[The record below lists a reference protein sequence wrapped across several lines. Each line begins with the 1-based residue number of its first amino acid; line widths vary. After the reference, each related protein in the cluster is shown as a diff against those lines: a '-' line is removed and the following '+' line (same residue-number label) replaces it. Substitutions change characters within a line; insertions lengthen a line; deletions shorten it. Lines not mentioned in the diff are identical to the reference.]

1 MISKKIVWFCT
12 FFSFILAIDLNANI
26 NNKIIIKVEDK
37 IITNYELKN
46 KILTTLYLAGEKIN
60 QENINKLKEPA
71 ANSLISN
78 KLKLIELDKFKI
90 KTNNIRL
97 NSYLNSLSSNNII
110 QLRKDFEKNDLD
122 FDLFKLEAEIQI
134 RWQEFIFKRYSS
146 KIDLDETIIE
156 NEINESL
163 KNKKKLKQ
171 YNISEIEI
179 NLNNSN
185 DDKNI
190 VSLIK
195 NEISTN
201 GFENTAL
208 KYSISNSS
216 KNKGDLGW
224 IEERSLSQKIL
235 KTLSV
240 MKVGDISEP
249 IERQGSLLFLKLND
263 VKESQVN
270 ISEKEEL
277 RKKLID
283 QKKNELFILYSNSHL
298 SKLKNTS
305 FIEYK

>member
-1 MISKKIVWFCT
+1 MVFY

-110 QLRKDFEKNDLD
+110 QLKKDFEKNDLD

-156 NEINESL
+156 NEINKSL

>member
-1 MISKKIVWFCT
+1 MVFY

-110 QLRKDFEKNDLD
+110 QLKKDFEKNDLD

-156 NEINESL
+156 NEINKSL
-163 KNKKKLKQ
+163 KNKK
-171 YNISEIEI
+171 N
-179 NLNNSN
+179 
-185 DDKNI
+185 
-190 VSLIK
+190 
-195 NEISTN
+195 
-201 GFENTAL
+201 
-208 KYSISNSS
+208 
-216 KNKGDLGW
+216 
-224 IEERSLSQKIL
+224 
-235 KTLSV
+235 
-240 MKVGDISEP
+240 
-249 IERQGSLLFLKLND
+249 
-263 VKESQVN
+263 
-270 ISEKEEL
+270 
-277 RKKLID
+277 
-283 QKKNELFILYSNSHL
+283 
-298 SKLKNTS
+298 
-305 FIEYK
+305 

>member
-1 MISKKIVWFCT
+1 MISKKIVWFYI
-12 FFSFILAIDLNANI
+12 FFSFILVIDLNANI

-60 QENINKLKEPA
+60 QEKINKLKEPA

-97 NSYLNSLSSNNII
+97 NSYLNSISSNNII
-110 QLRKDFEKNDLD
+110 QLKKDFENNDLD

-156 NEINESL
+156 NEINKSL
-163 KNKKKLKQ
+163 KNKKKLKK

-270 ISEKEEL
+270 ISDKEEL

-283 QKKNELFILYSNSHL
+283 QKKNELFTLYSNSHL

>member
-1 MISKKIVWFCT
+1 MISKKQFGFY

-110 QLRKDFEKNDLD
+110 QLKKDFEKNDLD

-156 NEINESL
+156 NEINKSL

-171 YNISEIEI
+171 NNILKIEI
-179 NLNNSN
+179 NLNYSN

-195 NEISTN
+195 NEISNN

-240 MKVGDISEP
+240 MKVGDISN
-249 IERQGSLLFLKLND
+249 LLRDKVHFC
-263 VKESQVN
+263 
-270 ISEKEEL
+270 
-277 RKKLID
+277 
-283 QKKNELFILYSNSHL
+283 F
-298 SKLKNTS
+298 
-305 FIEYK
+305 

>member
-1 MISKKIVWFCT
+1 MARI
-12 FFSFILAIDLNANI
+12 
-26 NNKIIIKVEDK
+26 
-37 IITNYELKN
+37 
-46 KILTTLYLAGEKIN
+46 
-60 QENINKLKEPA
+60 
-71 ANSLISN
+71 
-78 KLKLIELDKFKI
+78 
-90 KTNNIRL
+90 
-97 NSYLNSLSSNNII
+97 
-110 QLRKDFEKNDLD
+110 
-122 FDLFKLEAEIQI
+122 
-134 RWQEFIFKRYSS
+134 IFKRYSS
-146 KIDLDETIIE
+146 KIDKTIIE
-156 NEINESL
+156 NEINKSL

-171 YNISEIEI
+171 YKISEIEI

-270 ISEKEEL
+270 ISK
-277 RKKLID
+277 
-283 QKKNELFILYSNSHL
+283 KKN
-298 SKLKNTS
+298 
-305 FIEYK
+305 